1 MDNSRKDVEKCPFYD
16 SCNHIDCDTFCL
28 KKYKSNHYFELGFI
42 PENKRCKLPLRVDSD
57 GRDIEAFNTLS
68 NVEKNID
75 KFVYKGS
82 NLYLYSSTAGNGK
95 TSWAFRLLRAYVN
108 KVWYKEDIRPIIMFI
123 SVPRFLLELKSNISQ
138 KSEYIEEIEKS
149 ILDCD
154 LVVWDDI
161 GNKVGTEFEVSH
173 LLSILDTRLNNNK
186 SNIYTSN
193 LNQEDLHSFL
203 GDRLYSR
210 VYNYSTCIEFV
221 GRDKRGIRDD
231 K

>member
-1 MDNSRKDVEKCPFYD
+1 MDSIREDIKKCPFYD
-16 SCNHIDCDTFCL
+16 SCNHVDCDTFCL
-28 KKYKSNHYFELGFI
+28 KRYKSNYYFELGFI
-42 PENKRCKLPLRVDSD
+42 PENKRYKLPLRVDAD
-57 GRDIEAFNTLS
+57 GRDVEAFSKLS
-68 NVEKNID
+68 QIEKNIEE
-75 KFVYKGS
+75 FVDRGN
-82 NLYLYSSTAGNGK
+82 NLYVYSSTAGNGK
-95 TSWAFRLLRAYVN
+95 TSWAFRLLRSYID
-108 KVWYKEDIRPIIMFI
+108 KIWYKEDIRPIVMFI
-123 SVPRFLLELKSNISQ
+123 SVPRFLLELKANISQ

-161 GNKVGTEFEVSH
+161 GNKSGTEFEVSH
-173 LLSILDTRLNNNK
+173 LLSIIDTRINNGK

>member
-108 KVWYKEDIRPIIMFI
+108 KVWYKEDIRPIVMFI

>member
-1 MDNSRKDVEKCPFYD
+1 MDNNRKDAEKCPFYD

-28 KKYKSNHYFELGFI
+28 KKYKSNHYFDLGFI

-108 KVWYKEDIRPIIMFI
+108 KVWYKEDIRPIVMFI

-138 KSEYIEEIEKS
+138 KSGYIEEIEKS

>member
-1 MDNSRKDVEKCPFYD
+1 MTLPF
-16 SCNHIDCDTFCL
+16 SPIV
-28 KKYKSNHYFELGFI
+28 
-42 PENKRCKLPLRVDSD
+42 PLNT
-57 GRDIEAFNTLS
+57 IAFEAFNTLS

-108 KVWYKEDIRPIIMFI
+108 KVWYKEDIRPIVMFI

>member
-173 LLSILDTRLNNNK
+173 LFSILDTRLNNNK

>member
-1 MDNSRKDVEKCPFYD
+1 
-16 SCNHIDCDTFCL
+16 
-28 KKYKSNHYFELGFI
+28 
-42 PENKRCKLPLRVDSD
+42 
-57 GRDIEAFNTLS
+57 
-68 NVEKNID
+68 
-75 KFVYKGS
+75 
-82 NLYLYSSTAGNGK
+82 
-95 TSWAFRLLRAYVN
+95 
-108 KVWYKEDIRPIIMFI
+108 MFI

>member
-68 NVEKNID
+68 DVEKNID

-108 KVWYKEDIRPIIMFI
+108 KVWYKEDIRPIVMFI